1 MTHALIEFGPAKTY
15 CGLDGGRCVIVPT
28 VAQVTCLNCLRVI
41 HAHAGNSIEREQ
53 AKRVAGGQRRLF
65 RKRKK
70 KRNDSEPKLL

>member
-41 HAHAGNSIEREQ
+41 HTHAANSIERER
-53 AKRVAGGQRRLF
+53 AKRVERGQRRLF
-65 RKRKK
+65 RRKK
-70 KRNDSEPKLL
+70 TKPESEALLI